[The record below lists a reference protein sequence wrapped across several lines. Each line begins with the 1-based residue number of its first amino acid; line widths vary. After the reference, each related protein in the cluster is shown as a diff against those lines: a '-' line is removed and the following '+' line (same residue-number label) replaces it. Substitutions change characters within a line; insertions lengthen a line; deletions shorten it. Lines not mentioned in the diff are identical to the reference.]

1 MSTSDT
7 VTAAIIASSSA
18 LFGSL
23 LGIGFTCAASVL
35 GRKLEHSKLIAPWIA
50 RDELE
55 KARIA
60 AYRELWICLGGISTF
75 HSSEMIAQ
83 NLATVQKQLQEWYYQ
98 RGGGLF
104 IEGAANKSRSS
115 KAAFFAARDLQSS
128 DSSTIWET
136 FHRLRASLRRDIGVF
151 ESDEDEARQLQRVR
165 NKLGAKKT

>member
-1 MSTSDT
+1 MQEWSTARCDFPVPNLNDCEYRKTALSVLVVSVT
-7 VTAAIIASSSA
+7 LTAAIIASSSA

-115 KAAFFAARDLQSS
+115 KAAFFG
-128 DSSTIWET
+128 T
-136 FHRLRASLRRDIGVF
+136 RLVNPCC
-151 ESDEDEARQLQRVR
+151 ESR
-165 NKLGAKKT
+165 